1 MKTPMPAVERCS
13 IHEEHEEARRISCPL
28 RIKSRRPP
36 RSLRSENRKT
46 PSPAHLRAVQVLTG
60 IVILGALAAAVYFRD
75 RLQELAAYGYA
86 AVFLVGLLSNATII
100 LPIPGLAVSSVMGGV
115 FNPWL
120 VGIVAGIG
128 QALGELSG
136 YLLGYS
142 GQTLLTDRPI
152 YDRMCTWM
160 RRYGVWVIFV
170 LATIPN
176 PVFDVGGM
184 IAGALRFP
192 LWKFLSS
199 CAAGKI
205 VKNILFALAGYYGIE
220 AILRLLGQ

>member
-1 MKTPMPAVERCS
+1 VNPVKAMSTFTAEDAEKGGAEPV
-13 IHEEHEEARRISCPL
+13 
-28 RIKSRRPP
+28 RPP
-36 RSLRSENRKT
+36 RSLGLEPKR
-46 PSPAHLRAVQVLTG
+46 PPPAHLRAVQVLTG
-60 IVILGALAAAVYFRD
+60 VVILGALAAAVYFRD

-86 AVFLVGLLSNATII
+86 AIFLVGLLSNATII
-100 LPIPGLAVSSVMGGV
+100 LPIPGLAVSSVLGGV

-142 GQTLLTDRPI
+142 GQTLIANRPI
-152 YDRMCTWM
+152 YDRIQGWM
-160 RRYGVWVIFV
+160 RRWGVWIIFV
-170 LATIPN
+170 LAVIPN

-205 VKNILFALAGYYGIE
+205 IKNIVFALAGYYGIE
-220 AILRLLGQ
+220 AILRLLGR

>member
-1 MKTPMPAVERCS
+1 MKATPHPHRRRRGERRES
-13 IHEEHEEARRISCPL
+13 RAETLRPL
-28 RIKSRRPP
+28 
-36 RSLRSENRKT
+36 RSLRLEPKR
-46 PSPAHLRAVQVLTG
+46 PAPAHLRAVQVLTG
-60 IVILGALAAAVYFRD
+60 VVIVGALAAAVYFRD

-115 FNPWL
+115 FNPWV
-120 VGIVAGIG
+120 VGVVAGLG

-142 GQTLLTDRPI
+142 GQTLVANRPI
-152 YDRMCTWM
+152 YDRVQGWM
-160 RRYGVWVIFV
+160 RRWGVWVIFA
-170 LATIPN
+170 LAVIPN

-205 VKNILFALAGYYGIE
+205 IKNIVFALAGYYGIG
-220 AILRLLGQ
+220 AILRLLGR

>member
-1 MKTPMPAVERCS
+1 MTV
-13 IHEEHEEARRISCPL
+13 
-28 RIKSRRPP
+28 RPSAP
-36 RSLRSENRKT
+36 
-46 PSPAHLRAVQVLTG
+46 PPPPAHLHLVRVLTG
-60 IVILGALAAAVYFRD
+60 VVIVVALAAAVYFRD
-75 RLQELAAYGYA
+75 RLQELAAYGYMA
-86 AVFLVGLLSNATII
+86 IFLVGLLSNATII

-142 GQTLLTDRPI
+142 GQTLLTNRPI
-152 YDRMCTWM
+152 YDRLSVWM
-160 RRYGVWVIFV
+160 RRYGVWVVFV
-170 LATIPN
+170 LAAIPN
-176 PVFDVGGM
+176 PIFDVGGM

-192 LWKFLSS
+192 IWKFLSS

-220 AILRLLGQ
+220 AIMRLLER

>member
-1 MKTPMPAVERCS
+1 MKIAFMVTPEDAEATERTNPAKPPR
-13 IHEEHEEARRISCPL
+13 PL
-28 RIKSRRPP
+28 RSP
-36 RSLRSENRKT
+36 RLEHQR

-60 IVILGALAAAVYFRD
+60 IVIVGALVAAVYFRD

-100 LPIPGLAVSSVMGGV
+100 LPIPGLAVSSVLGGV

-142 GQTLLTDRPI
+142 GQTLVARRPI
-152 YDRMCTWM
+152 YERLYGWM

-170 LATIPN
+170 LAVIPN
-176 PVFDVGGM
+176 PVFDIGGM

-192 LWKFLSS
+192 LWKFLTS

-205 VKNILFALAGYYGIE
+205 VKNIAFALAGYYSIE
-220 AILRLLGQ
+220 AILRLLGR

>member
-1 MKTPMPAVERCS
+1 MTTRQPTP
-13 IHEEHEEARRISCPL
+13 
-28 RIKSRRPP
+28 
-36 RSLRSENRKT
+36 
-46 PSPAHLRAVQVLTG
+46 PSPAHLRVIQVLTG
-60 IVILGALAAAVYFRD
+60 IVIVGALAAAVYFRD

-100 LPIPGLAVSSVMGGV
+100 FPIPGLAVSSVLGGV

-120 VGIVAGIG
+120 VGIVAGVG

-136 YLLGYS
+136 YMLGYS
-142 GQTLLTDRPI
+142 GQTLVTRRPI
-152 YDRMCTWM
+152 YERVYPWV
-160 RRYGVWVIFV
+160 RKYGVWVIFV
-170 LATIPN
+170 LAVIPN

-192 LWKFLSS
+192 LWKFLTS

-205 VKNILFALAGYYGIE
+205 VKNILFALAGYYGLE
-220 AILRLLGQ
+220 ALLRLLGR

>member
-1 MKTPMPAVERCS
+1 MKAQCIVTP
-13 IHEEHEEARRISCPL
+13 EEAEAAGRKKRKP
-28 RIKSRRPP
+28 SRPR
-36 RSLRSENRKT
+36 RSLRLEHKR

-152 YDRMCTWM
+152 YDRLYTWM
-160 RRYGVWVIFV
+160 RRYGVWVIFA
-170 LATIPN
+170 LAAIPN

-205 VKNILFALAGYYGIE
+205 VKNILFALAGYYSIE

>member
-1 MKTPMPAVERCS
+1 MKATLFTAKNAKSAKKSEKPLRSSRPLRLENKTPA
-13 IHEEHEEARRISCPL
+13 
-28 RIKSRRPP
+28 
-36 RSLRSENRKT
+36 
-46 PSPAHLRAVQVLTG
+46 PAHLRVVQVLTG

-100 LPIPGLAVSSVMGGV
+100 LPIPGLAVSSVLGGV

-120 VGIVAGIG
+120 VGIVAGLG

-136 YLLGYS
+136 YMLGYS
-142 GQTLLTDRPI
+142 GQTLIADRPI
-152 YDRMCTWM
+152 YDRIGGWM
-160 RRYGVWVIFV
+160 RRWGVWVIFV
-170 LATIPN
+170 LAAIPN

-192 LWKFLSS
+192 VWKFLTS

-205 VKNILFALAGYYGIE
+205 LKNIAFALAGYYGIE
-220 AILRLLGQ
+220 AILRLLAR

>member
-1 MKTPMPAVERCS
+1 MA
-13 IHEEHEEARRISCPL
+13 ARPSA
-28 RIKSRRPP
+28 SPP
-36 RSLRSENRKT
+36 
-46 PSPAHLRAVQVLTG
+46 PPAHLPLVRVLTG
-60 IVILGALAAAVYFRD
+60 VVIVVALAAAVYFRD
-75 RLQELAAYGYA
+75 RLQELAAYGYVA
-86 AVFLVGLLSNATII
+86 TFLVGLLSNATII

-142 GQTLLTDRPI
+142 GQTLLTNRPI
-152 YDRMCTWM
+152 YDRLYGWM
-160 RRYGVWVIFV
+160 RRYGVWVVFV
-170 LATIPN
+170 LAAIPN
-176 PVFDVGGM
+176 PLFDVGGM

-192 LWKFLSS
+192 IWKFLSS

-205 VKNILFALAGYYGIE
+205 VKNILFALAGHYGIE
-220 AILRLLGQ
+220 AILRLLER

>member
-1 MKTPMPAVERCS
+1 MKSPFTITAEDAEAAERNNQ
-13 IHEEHEEARRISCPL
+13 IQPPRPL
-28 RIKSRRPP
+28 
-36 RSLRSENRKT
+36 RSLRLEHKR

-60 IVILGALAAAVYFRD
+60 IVIVGALAAAVYFRD
-75 RLQELAAYGYA
+75 RLQELAAYGYV

-100 LPIPGLAVSSVMGGV
+100 LPIPGLAVSSVLGGV

-142 GQTLLTDRPI
+142 GQTLVADRPI
-152 YDRMCTWM
+152 YDRLYGWM

-170 LATIPN
+170 LAAIPN
-176 PVFDVGGM
+176 PVFDIGGM

-205 VKNILFALAGYYGIE
+205 VKNIVFALAGYYGIE
-220 AILRLLGQ
+220 AILRLLGR

>member
-1 MKTPMPAVERCS
+1 
-13 IHEEHEEARRISCPL
+13 II
-28 RIKSRRPP
+28 
-36 RSLRSENRKT
+36 
-46 PSPAHLRAVQVLTG
+46 
-60 IVILGALAAAVYFRD
+60 GALAAAVYFRD
-75 RLQELAAYGYA
+75 RLQELAAYGYT

-142 GQTLLTDRPI
+142 GQTLVSDRPLYARI
-152 YDRMCTWM
+152 QGWM
-160 RRYGVWVIFV
+160 RRWGVWVIFV
-170 LATIPN
+170 LAVIPN

-184 IAGALRFP
+184 MAGALRFP
-192 LWKFLSS
+192 VWKFLAS

-205 VKNILFALAGYYGIE
+205 LKNILFALAGYYGIE
-220 AILRLLGQ
+220 AILRLLGW

>member
-1 MKTPMPAVERCS
+1 MKRALFIAASPESAEGSPPKNHS
-13 IHEEHEEARRISCPL
+13 LCPL
-28 RIKSRRPP
+28 RSRR
-36 RSLRSENRKT
+36 LENQR
-46 PSPAHLRAVQVLTG
+46 PAPAHLRAVQVLTG
-60 IVILGALAAAVYFRD
+60 IVIIGALAAAVYFRD
-75 RLQELAAYGYA
+75 RLQELAAYGYT

-136 YLLGYS
+136 YMLGYS
-142 GQTLLTDRPI
+142 GQTLIANRPI
-152 YDRMCTWM
+152 YNRIQDWM
-160 RRYGVWVIFV
+160 RRWGVWVIFV
-170 LATIPN
+170 LAAIPN

-192 LWKFLSS
+192 VWKFLTS

-205 VKNILFALAGYYGIE
+205 LKNILFALAGYYGIE
-220 AILRLLGQ
+220 AILRLLGR

>member
-1 MKTPMPAVERCS
+1 MKAPVIVTAED
-13 IHEEHEEARRISCPL
+13 EEAAGKKHPIKPL
-28 RIKSRRPP
+28 RPQ
-36 RSLRSENRKT
+36 RSLRLEHKR
-46 PSPAHLRAVQVLTG
+46 PPPAHLRAVQVLTG

-120 VGIVAGIG
+120 VGIVAGVG

-152 YDRMCTWM
+152 YDRLYAWM
-160 RRYGVWVIFV
+160 RRYGVWVIFA
-170 LATIPN
+170 LAAIPN
-176 PVFDVGGM
+176 PVFDIGGM

-192 LWKFLSS
+192 LWRFLAS

-205 VKNILFALAGYYGIE
+205 VKNILFALAGYYSIE
-220 AILRLLGQ
+220 AILRLLGR

>member
-1 MKTPMPAVERCS
+1 MVSTGERARS
-13 IHEEHEEARRISCPL
+13 AEKEEKEAKSSRPL
-28 RIKSRRPP
+28 
-36 RSLRSENRKT
+36 RSLRPDQKS

-60 IVILGALAAAVYFRD
+60 VVIVGALAAAVYFRD

-100 LPIPGLAVSSVMGGV
+100 LPIPGLAVSSVLGGV
-115 FNPWL
+115 FNPWV
-120 VGIVAGIG
+120 VGVVAGIG

-142 GQTLLTDRPI
+142 GQTLVANRPI
-152 YDRMCTWM
+152 YDRIQGWM
-160 RRYGVWVIFV
+160 RRWGVWVIFV
-170 LATIPN
+170 LAVIPN

-205 VKNILFALAGYYGIE
+205 IKNIAFALAGYYGIE
-220 AILRLLGQ
+220 AILRLLGR

>member
-1 MKTPMPAVERCS
+1 MKTLFPAPENAAGA
-13 IHEEHEEARRISCPL
+13 EAVP
-28 RIKSRRPP
+28 
-36 RSLRSENRKT
+36 T
-46 PSPAHLRAVQVLTG
+46 PSPPSSPPPRFDKSPAPPHLRVVQILTA
-60 IVILGALAAAVYFRD
+60 IVILGALVAAVYFRD

-100 LPIPGLAVSSVMGGV
+100 LPIPGLAVSSVLGGV

-142 GQTLLTDRPI
+142 GQTLVANSAI
-152 YDRMCTWM
+152 YDRLYGWM
-160 RRYGVWVIFV
+160 RRYGVWVIFI
-170 LATIPN
+170 LAAIPN
-176 PVFDVGGM
+176 PAFDLGGM

-192 LWKFLSS
+192 LWKFLTS

-205 VKNILFALAGYYGIE
+205 IKNIAFALAGYYGI
-220 AILRLLGQ
+220 ATILRLLGR

>member
-1 MKTPMPAVERCS
+1 MKATFIVTAEDAEAAERNNQ
-13 IHEEHEEARRISCPL
+13 IQPP
-28 RIKSRRPP
+28 RPP
-36 RSLRSENRKT
+36 RPLRLEHKR

-100 LPIPGLAVSSVMGGV
+100 LPIPGLAVSSVLGGV

-142 GQTLLTDRPI
+142 GQTLVADRPI
-152 YDRMCTWM
+152 YDRIQGWM

-170 LATIPN
+170 LAVIPN
-176 PVFDVGGM
+176 PVFDIGGM

-205 VKNILFALAGYYGIE
+205 VKNIAFALAGYYGIE
-220 AILRLLGQ
+220 AILRLLGR

>member
-1 MKTPMPAVERCS
+1 MKAVFFTAEDAEDAKGKNSSR
-13 IHEEHEEARRISCPL
+13 PL
-28 RIKSRRPP
+28 RP
-36 RSLRSENRKT
+36 LRLETQR

-60 IVILGALAAAVYFRD
+60 VIIVGALAAAVYFRD

-100 LPIPGLAVSSVMGGV
+100 LPIPGLAVSSVLGGV

-142 GQTLLTDRPI
+142 GQTLVSDRPI
-152 YDRMCTWM
+152 YDRIGGWM
-160 RRYGVWVIFV
+160 RRWGVWVIFV
-170 LATIPN
+170 LAVIPN

-192 LWKFLSS
+192 VWKFLSS

-205 VKNILFALAGYYGIE
+205 IKNIVFALAGYYGIE
-220 AILRLLGQ
+220 ALLRLLGR

>member
-1 MKTPMPAVERCS
+1 MKATPLLTAEGAENA
-13 IHEEHEEARRISCPL
+13 EESGPL
-28 RIKSRRPP
+28 RPL
-36 RSLRSENRKT
+36 RSLRLEAKR

-60 IVILGALAAAVYFRD
+60 IVIVGALAAAVYFRD

-100 LPIPGLAVSSVMGGV
+100 LPIPGLAVSSALGGV

-120 VGIVAGIG
+120 VGIVAGLG

-142 GQTLLTDRPI
+142 GQTLVANRPI
-152 YDRMCTWM
+152 YGRIQGWM
-160 RRYGVWVIFV
+160 RRWGVWVIFA
-170 LATIPN
+170 LAVIPN

-192 LWKFLSS
+192 LWKFLGS

-205 VKNILFALAGYYGIE
+205 IKNIVFALAGYYGIE
-220 AILRLLGQ
+220 AILRLLGR

>member
-1 MKTPMPAVERCS
+1 MKTPLIS
-13 IHEEHEEARRISCPL
+13 IAEQAESAGKEEKKAKSLRPL
-28 RIKSRRPP
+28 RLGNKS
-36 RSLRSENRKT
+36 

-60 IVILGALAAAVYFRD
+60 VVILSALAAAVYFRD

-100 LPIPGLAVSSVMGGV
+100 LPIPGLAVSSVLGGV

-120 VGIVAGIG
+120 VGVVAGIG

-142 GQTLLTDRPI
+142 GQTLVANRPI
-152 YDRMCTWM
+152 YGRIQGWM

-170 LATIPN
+170 LAVIPN

-184 IAGALRFP
+184 MAGALRFP
-192 LWKFLSS
+192 VWKFLSS

-205 VKNILFALAGYYGIE
+205 VKNIAFALAGYYGIE
-220 AILRLLGQ
+220 ALLRLLR

>member
-1 MKTPMPAVERCS
+1 MKAVFFTAEDVEDAKGENFSR
-13 IHEEHEEARRISCPL
+13 PL
-28 RIKSRRPP
+28 RP
-36 RSLRSENRKT
+36 LRLETKT

-60 IVILGALAAAVYFRD
+60 VIIVGALAAAVYFRD

-100 LPIPGLAVSSVMGGV
+100 LPIPGLAVSSVLGGV

-142 GQTLLTDRPI
+142 GQTLVSDRPI
-152 YDRMCTWM
+152 YGRIQGWM
-160 RRYGVWVIFV
+160 RRWGVWVIFV
-170 LATIPN
+170 LAVIPN

-192 LWKFLSS
+192 VWKFLTS

-205 VKNILFALAGYYGIE
+205 IKNIAFALAGYYSIE
-220 AILRLLGQ
+220 AILRLLGR

>member
-1 MKTPMPAVERCS
+1 MTT
-13 IHEEHEEARRISCPL
+13 
-28 RIKSRRPP
+28 RPSP
-36 RSLRSENRKT
+36 
-46 PSPAHLRAVQVLTG
+46 PPPPAHLRIVQILTG
-60 IVILGALAAAVYFRD
+60 IVIAGALAAAVYFRD

-100 LPIPGLAVSSVMGGV
+100 LPIPGLAVSSVLGGV

-128 QALGELSG
+128 QTLGELPG
-136 YLLGYS
+136 YMLGYS
-142 GQTLLTDRPI
+142 GQTLVTRRPL
-152 YDRMCTWM
+152 YERLYPWM

-170 LATIPN
+170 LAAIPN

-192 LWKFLSS
+192 LWKFLAS

-205 VKNILFALAGYYGIE
+205 IKNILFALAGYYGLE
-220 AILRLLGQ
+220 TLFRLLGR